1 MRRKKMLVIFSL
13 YSRHGL
19 QDSQRDDGEDQDVG
33 DDKYQLWRWTQ
44 LKRLEVSGR
53 WRWIQFPGS
62 TKFFLKLFSPAFLIS
77 PPCWI
82 IMKANTLIRVAT
94 WNTGFEES
102 LKKVNVFH
110 LKAISHHVG
119 VSQRLPIQPVHE
131 KVVEGRPETELH
143 SAAFSFS
150 AWNRSPQTWPEGGG
164 AWQTFAWRKCPAKKE
179 WKHETA
185 KKEAW
190 PGQMFS
196 TSLRAALQ

>member
-1 MRRKKMLVIFSL
+1 MLEMTNINFGGEPNWKVHCEQKMVVSQFSAISGFYQVL
-13 YSRHGL
+13 PKTVQPRILDFSSLLDYHEGK
-19 QDSQRDDGEDQDVG
+19 DTDQSCNLNHQV
-33 DDKYQLWRWTQ
+33 W
-44 LKRLEVSGR
+44 KRLTV
-53 WRWIQFPGS
+53 
-62 TKFFLKLFSPAFLIS
+62 
-77 PPCWI
+77 
-82 IMKANTLIRVAT
+82 KAT
-94 WNTGFEES
+94 
-102 LKKVNVFH
+102 H
-110 LKAISHHVG
+110 LKAISHYVG
-119 VSQRLPIQPVHE
+119 VSQRLPVQPVHE